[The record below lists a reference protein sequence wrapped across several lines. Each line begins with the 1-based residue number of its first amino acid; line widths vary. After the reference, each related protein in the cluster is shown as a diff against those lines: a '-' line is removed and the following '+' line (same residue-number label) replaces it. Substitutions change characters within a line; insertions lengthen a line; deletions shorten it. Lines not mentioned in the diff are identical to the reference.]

1 MAKSVLDASWTDAR
15 TALRY
20 KVSRHGGTFREIGER
35 FTSQVCSMTGI
46 LPSERP
52 RGIADLGVREWWCS
66 ACGEIHDRDVNAARN
81 ILTLGLRADGIVLV
95 NAVIGGQ
102 PPVEESRVAH
112 GR

>member
-15 TALRY
+15 TTLRY
-20 KVSRHGGTFREIGER
+20 KVSRHGGTFREIDER
-35 FTSQVCSMTGI
+35 FTSQVCSACGI
-46 LPSERP
+46 LPASRP
-52 RGIADLGVREWWCS
+52 KGIADLGVREWRCS

-81 ILTLGLRADGIVLV
+81 IRALGLRADEIVLV
-95 NAVIGGQ
+95 NAVTGGQ